1 MEIDED
7 GIIDNK
13 VHTTE
18 FTKTLRKFKVK
29 RSSTTRY
36 YLVCVDD
43 QFSWYFKSSNL
54 NNSNTFKER
63 KFYNVH
69 TCGNESRLF
78 SQRHATSK
86 FVGGLITSNVDDPKT
101 IYTLADIQRDIRNQ
115 YGVDLNYMK
124 A

>member
-29 RSSTTRY
+29 RSSTSRY

-43 QFSWYFKSSNL
+43 RFSWYFKSSNL
-54 NNSNTFKER
+54 NNSNTFKAR

-86 FVGGLITSNVDDPKT
+86 FVGGLTTSNVDDPKT